1 MTKPTNRTAM
11 GILMIVFLFFV
22 LLLIFASY
30 TMKNLVGVDSL
41 SLQNVSKKGSIAV
54 VEVSGVIMESKAA
67 VELILKAEKDKN
79 SKAIILR
86 INSPGGAVGP
96 TQEIYEEIRRIDQS
110 YTDSKGKEGKPVYAS
125 FGTVAASGGYYLG
138 AATRRIYS
146 NPGTIT
152 GSIGVI
158 MQFMDMSKLYDLAK
172 VKQLNIK
179 SGRYKDVGQPNRSM
193 TTEEKSLL
201 ENMIKGVHGQFIR
214 DIERT
219 RKGKIKGDIKELAQG
234 QIYSGEQAMKVGLV
248 DDLKS
253 LWQAGREIHKELKL
267 EGDFG
272 FYYVKKKKKKG
283 IFAVLE
289 NFEEVSSHIKEVTSK
304 LDSLDKPLT
313 LMFK

>member
-30 TMKNLVGVDSL
+30 TMKNLVGEDSL
-41 SLQNVSKKGSIAV
+41 GLQRVSEDGSIAV
-54 VEVSGVIMESKAA
+54 IEVNGVIMDSKDL

-110 YTDSKGKEGKPVYAS
+110 YTDSKGEEGKPIYAS

-158 MQFMDMSKLYDLAK
+158 MQFMDMSKLYELAK
-172 VKQLNIK
+172 VKQINIK
-179 SGRYKDVGQPNRSM
+179 AGRYKDVGHPNRSM
-193 TTEEKSLL
+193 TAEEKSLL
-201 ENMIKGVHGQFIR
+201 EGMIEGVHKQFIR

-219 RKGKIKGDIKELAQG
+219 RKGKIKGDINELAQG
-234 QIYSGEQAMKVGLV
+234 QIYSGEQAQKVGLV

-304 LDSLDKPLT
+304 LDNLDKPLT
-313 LMFK
+313 LMFR